1 MFPSVML
8 HRHKTEAIRRFHPW
22 VFSGAVKRADKGLQA
37 GDVVEIF
44 SDDGAYL
51 GTGHYGTGSV
61 AVRVFSFV
69 RVNDLQ
75 QLWIDKL
82 RSAYQLRKSVGLT
95 DSAFTNTYRLVFGEG
110 DGLPGMI
117 IDWYNGTA
125 VLQAHSVGMHR
136 QAAAFAEAL
145 KVVYGNQ
152 LKAVYDKSSDAL
164 SKAEGTNAV
173 AGEYLFGNPETDVV
187 NENGHAFK
195 IDWIGGQKTGFF
207 IDQRDNRQL
216 LSVYSKGKKVL
227 NTFCYSGGFSV
238 YALKAGAELV
248 HSVDSSAK
256 AIELTNQNIALNAL
270 NENKH
275 QSFTAD
281 VFDFL
286 RDCTEGYDI
295 VVLDPPAFAKHQ
307 SARHTAIKAYKR
319 LNLAALNKMKA
330 GSLLFT
336 FSCSQVVNSE
346 MFTGAVASAAIESG
360 RKISILHQLSQP
372 ADHPVSIYN
381 REAQYLKGLVLYVE

>member
-1 MFPSVML
+1 
-8 HRHKTEAIRRFHPW
+8 
-22 VFSGAVKRADKGLQA
+22 
-37 GDVVEIF
+37 
-44 SDDGAYL
+44 
-51 GTGHYGTGSV
+51 
-61 AVRVFSFV
+61 
-69 RVNDLQ
+69 
-75 QLWIDKL
+75 
-82 RSAYQLRKSVGLT
+82 
-95 DSAFTNTYRLVFGEG
+95 LVFGEG

-136 QAAAFAEAL
+136 EAASFTEAL
-145 KVVYGNQ
+145 KVVYGSK

-164 SKAEGTNAV
+164 LKAEATHTAV
-173 AGEYLFGNPETDVV
+173 GGYLFGIPETDLVT
-187 NENGHAFK
+187 ENGHTFK
-195 IDWIGGQKTGFF
+195 VDWVSGQKTGFF

-216 LSVYSKGKKVL
+216 LSHYAKGKKVL

-248 HSVDSSAK
+248 HSVDSSAQ
-256 AIELTNQNIALNAL
+256 AIDLTNQNITLNAL
-270 NENKH
+270 DGNKH
-275 QSFTAD
+275 QSFHTD

-286 RDCTEGYDI
+286 RNCTNDYDI
-295 VVLDPPAFAKHQ
+295 IVLDPPAFAKHQ

-319 LNLAALNKMKA
+319 LNLAAFNKIKA
-330 GSLLFT
+330 GSILFT

-346 MFTGAVASAAIESG
+346 MFAGAVASAAIESR

-381 REAQYLKGLVLYVE
+381 REAQYLKGLVLFVE